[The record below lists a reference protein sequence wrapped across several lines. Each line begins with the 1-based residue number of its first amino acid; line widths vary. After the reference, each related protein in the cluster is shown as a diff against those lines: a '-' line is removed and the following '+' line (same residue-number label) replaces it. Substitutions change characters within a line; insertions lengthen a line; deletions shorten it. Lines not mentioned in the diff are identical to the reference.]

1 MMLYIKLNAEN
12 NNHGNP
18 VSQPFEGSVALPNE
32 LLSVYIDTMGFCDIE
47 VTDDIVTAIIADTE
61 AIEVYEATHPEP
73 TPAEPEPTPDDDRD
87 AMLVDLEYRVT
98 LLELGVNE

>member
-47 VTDDIVTAIIADTE
+47 VTDGAVTVITANTE
-61 AIEVYEATHPEP
+61 AIEEYEATHPEP
-73 TPAEPEPTPDDDRD
+73 EPKEPEPG
-87 AMLVDLEYRVT
+87 AEELINIL
-98 LLELGVNE
+98 LGVSE